1 MVRLF
6 KSIFLLLSIC
16 AIGFSQFAQAQENR
30 PDAASLL
37 HQVSEKYRNAK
48 AYRIEA
54 VEEQELKGELF
65 MNREK
70 LTLVADAASGQR
82 YRFEAH
88 GELGSVLKIS
98 DGKTE
103 TYYHAEANEYTRESI
118 PYSSAGR
125 PMYSWE
131 SELQSA
137 VALLKALSQGDT
149 LLAPVFLPEDVIS
162 IEGKSIPCYVVR
174 GASKYHGGTPD
185 TVTNVTYWID
195 KNKLVIRKKQ
205 VHTEGTVR
213 SFAGHSS
220 EDRTTVF
227 PVMDLGEAADAL
239 FLFQPPPGAKLV
251 KQFVNPWEPRDLL
264 AGKPT
269 PSIVLRDKG
278 GAQVKLQDFHGK
290 PVLLDFWATWCAPC
304 VAELDALKKIK
315 EESPQKDL
323 VILGINEDED
333 ADTGDHFLAKRGI
346 TWANFHDDG
355 EIWRALPSSSGIP
368 YYVLIDANGQ
378 ITFSKPS
385 ASDSELRT
393 AIAKLGTGSAKDQAN
408 DGNPNE

>member
-1 MVRLF
+1 MVRHY
-6 KSIFLLLSIC
+6 KSILLISIC
-16 AIGFSQFAQAQENR
+16 AIGFSRCAQAQENR

-37 HQVSEKYRNAK
+37 QLVSEKYRNAK

-54 VEEQELKGELF
+54 VEERELKGELF
-65 MNREK
+65 TNREK
-70 LTLVADAASGQR
+70 LTLAAGVASGQR

-88 GELGSVLKIS
+88 GPWGSVLKVS
-98 DGKTE
+98 DGKAE
-103 TYYHAEANEYTRESI
+103 TYYYPDGNEYTRD
-118 PYSSAGR
+118 PVPVSSAGR
-125 PMYSWE
+125 ATYSWDA
-131 SELQSA
+131 ELQSA
-137 VALLKALSQGDT
+137 LGLLKTLSQGDT
-149 LLAPVFLPEDVIS
+149 LLAPVFLPDDVIS

-174 GASKYHGGTPD
+174 GASKYRGGTAD

-205 VHTEGTVR
+205 VHSEGSIR
-213 SFAGHSS
+213 SYAGHSS

-227 PVMDLGEAADAL
+227 PIMDLGETSVPDAL
-239 FLFQPPPGAKLV
+239 FLFQPTAGAKLV
-251 KQFVNPWEPRDLL
+251 KQFVNPWQPRDLL
-264 AGKPT
+264 AGKFA
-269 PSIVLRDKG
+269 PSITLHDKG
-278 GAQVKLQDFHGK
+278 GARVTLQDFHGK

-304 VAELDALKKIK
+304 VAELDNLKKIK

-323 VILGINEDED
+323 VIFSIDEDEGS
-333 ADTGDHFLAKRGI
+333 DTGSNFLAKRGV

-355 EIWRALPSSSGIP
+355 EIWRALPSNSGIP

-393 AIAKLGTGSAKDQAN
+393 AIAKLGTGSAKDPAN
-408 DGNPNE
+408 DGNPN